1 MSEKGN
7 APAEEPGEKLTNE
20 TTPIEVKEEKD
31 QKPDLPKAPISNY
44 WRIVSYGSRTDHVLM
59 LLALAASA
67 GSGVAMPLMNIVLG
81 NLFGDFNNYFL
92 PNTDVTKGEFERA
105 VDRFALI
112 IFGLFIAK
120 FGLTYISMVSDVQD
134 VDCVAC

>member
-1 MSEKGN
+1 MSEKGTT
-7 APAEEPGEKLTNE
+7 PAGEPGEKLTNE
-20 TTPIEVKEEKD
+20 TTPIEVKDEKD
-31 QKPDLPKAPISNY
+31 KKPELPKAPITNY
-44 WRIVSYGSRTDHVLM
+44 WRIVSYGSRADHVFM
-59 LLALAASA
+59 LLALTASA

-92 PNTDVTKGEFERA
+92 PNTDVTRDEFENS

-120 FGLTYISMVSDVQD
+120 FGLTYISMVHAS
-134 VDCVAC
+134 CYT